1 MALVK
6 PTAPDDQV
14 IGRREVP
21 NKLQSIYGNA
31 TDELLAHLIEDG
43 RVIHVQNLPA
53 RAECF
58 GELTLPLRLDVAKQL
73 GIQQFWNHQAEAID
87 LARAGE
93 NIVIATSTAS
103 GKSLCYQAAIADAV
117 ADPNHIATA
126 LAFFPT
132 KALAQDQL
140 RSLSNMKLPMMV
152 PTTYDGDSSQEHRAW
167 ARTNANVI
175 LTNPEMVHSGMLPNH
190 RRWAPF
196 LRRLRYVVIDELHV
210 FRGVFGTHMSHVLRR
225 LLRLCEFYGAA
236 PTFIFTSATIG
247 DPARLASDLCSQP
260 VSAISDDG
268 SPSGSRKFA
277 LLNPPIVDIDTG
289 ARTSTNAE
297 TSSVLASLL
306 KSDHRVIAFCGSRKG
321 TELIARD
328 LRRSV
333 TGLPDE
339 AVRSYRG
346 GYLPYERRQIED
358 DLASGKVRAVIATS
372 ALELGVDIGDLDA
385 CVLNGFPGTIAS
397 MWQQAGRAGR
407 RQQNSLAVLVAG
419 TDQLD
424 QWLMAHPTELF
435 TRPPERAVIN
445 PSNPHIIDP
454 HLACAAHELPL
465 AFDDYRWWGDNL
477 DEAVGRLAAS
487 KKVRI
492 RQTPEG
498 PLAVWD
504 GRGWPSRGVGLR
516 SGSSA
521 EYSIRLRDGTL
532 VGTVDEARAFDSVHP
547 GAIYL
552 HRGDT
557 YRVIDLDTSRH
568 IATVE
573 ETDNTEYTQPR
584 SAVDIEIST
593 IDDTRSVGQATLHLG
608 SLEVTTTMTGYQRR
622 LVRSRKI
629 VANVPLDLPP
639 QRLVTRG
646 FWYTID
652 YDIIDDAAITDET
665 LPGTLHAIEHA
676 AIAMMPLFAIC
687 DRWDVGGVS
696 TALQADTQLPSI
708 FIYDGYSGGAGIAEL
723 GFEAAD
729 RHLQATLELL
739 QACGCAI
746 GCPSCVQ
753 SPKCGNGNDPLDKV
767 GAIALLTEILR

>member
-1 MALVK
+1 MGLVDN
-6 PTAPDDQV
+6 TAPTESV
-14 IGRREVP
+14 IDVREVP
-21 NKLQSIYGNA
+21 NQLRSVHGNA
-31 TDELLAHLIEDG
+31 TDELLAQLIDDG
-43 RVIHVQNLPA
+43 RVTHVENMPA
-53 RAECF
+53 RAERF
-58 GELTLPLRLDVAKQL
+58 GELVTPLRTDVAKQL
-73 GIQQFWNHQAEAID
+73 GVQQFWTHQAEAID

-117 ADPNHIATA
+117 ADPDNIATS

-152 PTTYDGDSSQEHRAW
+152 PTTYDGDSSPEQRAW
-167 ARTNANVI
+167 ARTNANVL
-175 LTNPEMVHSGMLPNH
+175 LTNPEMVHGGILPNH

-247 DPARLASDLCSQP
+247 EPERLAADLCAQP
-260 VSAISDDG
+260 VTAVTNDG
-268 SPSGSRKFA
+268 SPHGGRKFA

-297 TSSVLASLL
+297 TAAVLAALL
-306 KSDHRVIAFCGSRKG
+306 KTDHRVISFCASRKG

-333 TGLPDE
+333 PGLADE

-435 TRPPERAVIN
+435 TRSPERAVIN
-445 PSNPHIIDP
+445 PANPHIIDP

-465 AFDDYRWWGDNL
+465 TFDDYQWWGDNL
-477 DEAVGRLAAS
+477 DEAVGRLVSAE
-487 KKVRI
+487 KVRI
-492 RQTPEG
+492 RQTPDG

-516 SGSSA
+516 NGSSA
-521 EYSIRLRDGTL
+521 EYSIRLADGTL

-557 YRVIDLDTSRH
+557 YRVLDLDTARH

-573 ETDNTEYTQPR
+573 EADNKEYTQPR
-584 SAVDIEIST
+584 SAVDIEVAK
-593 IDDTRSVGQATLHLG
+593 IDETRTVGQATLHLG

-622 LVRSRKI
+622 LVRSRQI
-629 VANVPLDLPP
+629 VANMPLDLPP

-646 FWYTID
+646 FWYTVD
-652 YDIIDDAAITDET
+652 YDVIDAAEISDEA

-676 AIAMMPLFAIC
+676 AIGMMPLFAIC

-696 TALQADTQLPSI
+696 TALQADTELPSI

-739 QACGCAI
+739 KSCGCAT

-753 SPKCGNGNDPLDKV
+753 SPKCGNGNDPLDKA